1 MPTKEPLF
9 LLVPPKVSLAKMSDD
24 LPQSSDDDGN
34 DDEQPN
40 PADPFS
46 QIPMF
51 GDLFKMFQNQST
63 PDWSGA
69 RQMAVT
75 IASGG
80 ESQPNVDPLERIAYE
95 NLLRIAELQIA
106 NATGLTVS
114 SGGAP
119 LSLEVITRTEWA
131 TRTIDTYRPI
141 FERLTES
148 LSANPPATDPSDP
161 SAAFL
166 APIMAMMGPMMLN
179 MTAGSMV
186 GHLAQ
191 RSLGTYDLPIPRDLQ
206 GETLIVVGSNVEEF
220 RDAWSVDVDDMRM
233 WVCLNE
239 VAHHAVFRIPHVRE
253 RLLELLGDHASGFNP
268 NPAALED
275 KMQSIELSGDMSGL
289 QDLFGDPEVVLGAV
303 QSDIQRAILP
313 QISALVTAIEGYVD
327 HIMDKVG
334 GGLVGS
340 YQMLSEAQRRRR
352 VEADQSD
359 RFVESLLG
367 LELTQDHYDRG
378 AQFIAGIID
387 RGGED
392 VLARLWESADTLPT
406 PAEIDAPGLWLARV
420 EGDAAGDLAMP
431 DIEIPDDLSGLE

>member
-1 MPTKEPLF
+1 MPTRATLF
-9 LLVPPKVSLAKMSDD
+9 LLVLPKVPATNMSDD
-24 LPQSSDDDGN
+24 LPEPSDE
-34 DDEQPN
+34 DEQGPD
-40 PADPFS
+40 PTDPFS

-51 GDLFKMFQNQST
+51 GDLFKLFSNQSS

-69 RQMAVT
+69 RQMAIT

-95 NLLRIAELQIA
+95 ELLRIAELQIV
-106 NATGLTVS
+106 NATGLTIS
-114 SGGAP
+114 SGGSA

-131 TRTIDTYRPI
+131 SRTIDTYRPI

-148 LSANPPATDPSDP
+148 LSANQAPIDTADP

-166 APIMAMMGPMMLN
+166 GPIMAMMGPMMLN
-179 MTAGSMV
+179 VTAGSMV

-191 RSLGTYDLPIPRDLQ
+191 RSLGTYDLPIPRDD
-206 GETLIVVGSNVEEF
+206 GDTLVVVGENVEEF
-220 RDAWSVDVDDMRM
+220 RDEWSIDVDDMRL

-239 VAHHAVFRIPHVRE
+239 VAHHAVFRIPHVRS

-268 NPAALED
+268 NPTALED
-275 KMQSIELSGDMSGL
+275 KMRNVELTGDMSGI

-313 QISALVTAIEGYVD
+313 QISALVAAIEGYVD
-327 HIMDKVG
+327 YIMDSVG
-334 GGLVGS
+334 SGLIGS

-359 RFVESLLG
+359 RFVEQLLG
-367 LELTQDHYDRG
+367 LELTQEQYDMG
-378 AQFIAGIID
+378 SKFIAGLVE
-387 RGGED
+387 RGGDD
-392 VLARLWESADTLPT
+392 VLVRLWESTDTLPT
-406 PAEIDAPGLWLARV
+406 PAEIAAPGLWLARV
-420 EGDAAGDLAMP
+420 AGESSEELTMP
-431 DIEIPDDLSGLE
+431 EIEIPDDLSGLD